1 MIRLFNAFRRA
12 SVVLLVLTAATHHAH
27 AQIITEDAKFIA
39 PGAGMGHAV
48 VTTGDYII
56 VGGSQANSVY
66 VLNQFTGQV
75 VREFV
80 APVPNRAFG
89 FSLAASG
96 DTLVIGMPGQDPNSQ
111 PGFVF
116 VYRISTGE
124 LIHAWQQPN
133 LFGRSVAIDGNRVL
147 VGAPGEVGF
156 SVIGSAYLYN
166 LASGTLIAQIQAPS
180 PSATDLTGN
189 SVALSGGLGL
199 IGAPQTDQNFTNSG
213 SALLIDSSTGALLD
227 VLVSDDPSPFARFG
241 ISVAISAGRAVIG
254 KPNDTSAIFN
264 AGSAYIYDLTTRQQL
279 HKLTAETPAS
289 NSFYGFTVT
298 IEGDTVLVGAPFS
311 QSSGAP
317 GGTPGGFA
325 ELFNTTTGQRLA
337 SLVPS
342 DPTSGFQFARGLS
355 IRNTIATI
363 GSPGHAAV
371 YRYQLT
377 AARITEQPEST
388 VAEANTEAYFEVS
401 VAHPAVNTVTYQWR
415 LNGKPI
421 ADGPDF
427 KDTQGPGLTVRASD
441 ATIGFYDCVI
451 SRPPLP
457 PVTTARAVLAVLP
470 DPNACYADAN
480 NDGQLNFFDIARYI
494 QLFNAGCP

>member
-1 MIRLFNAFRRA
+1 MIRFLNLAQRA
-12 SVVLLVLTAATHHAH
+12 SVAVLALAVCSFAAR
-27 AQIITEDAKFIA
+27 AQVINEFAKFNL
-39 PGAGMGHAV
+39 PGVGSATGLGYSVA
-48 VTTGDYII
+48 TTDDYVI
-56 VGGSQANSVY
+56 VGGNAANTVY
-66 VLNQFTGQV
+66 VLNPFTGQV
-75 VREFV
+75 VREFA
-80 APVPNRAFG
+80 APIDNRAFG

-96 DTLVIGMPGQDPNSQ
+96 DTLVIGMPGQDPNSH

-147 VGAPGEVGF
+147 VGAPGAIGF

-199 IGAPQTDQNFTNSG
+199 VGAPQTDQNFTNSG
-213 SALLIDSSTGALLD
+213 SALLIDSQTGALLD
-227 VLVSDDPSPFARFG
+227 VLVSNDPTVSSRYG
-241 ISVAISAGRAVIG
+241 ISVAMSGERAVIG
-254 KPNDTSAIFN
+254 KPNDSSALFN
-264 AGSAYIYDLTTRQQL
+264 AGSAYIYDLSSRQQL
-279 HKLTAETPAS
+279 FKLVSEAPA
-289 NSFYGFTVT
+289 NTSFFGTSVA
-298 IEGDTVLVGAPFS
+298 IEGDLVLVSTPIG
-311 QSSGAP
+311 SSNGVD
-317 GGTPGGFA
+317 GGFA
-325 ELFNTTTGQRLA
+325 ELFSTTTGQRLA
-337 SLVPS
+337 TLLPS
-342 DPTSGFQFARGLS
+342 DPAAGFSFARSLA
-355 IRNTIATI
+355 IRDAVATI
-363 GSPGHAAV
+363 GSPGHRAV
-371 YRYQLT
+371 YRFEPT
-377 AARITEQPEST
+377 AGRITEQPEST
-388 VAEANTEAYFEVS
+388 VAQANTEVNFEVTI
-401 VAHPAVNTVTYQWR
+401 AFPAVNSVTYQWR

-427 KDTQGPGLTVRASD
+427 KNTQGPGLTVRASD

-451 SRPPLP
+451 SRDPLP
-457 PVTTARAVLAVLP
+457 PVTSARAVLAVLP